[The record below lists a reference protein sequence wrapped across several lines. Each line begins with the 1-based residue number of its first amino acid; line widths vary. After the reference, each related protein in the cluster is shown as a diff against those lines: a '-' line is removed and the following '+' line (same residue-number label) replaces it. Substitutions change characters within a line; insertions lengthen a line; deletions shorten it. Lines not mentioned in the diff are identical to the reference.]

1 VVCALLSEEELWAR
15 AGFRKW
21 VRTGSIVLA
30 AAALTWALGF
40 DRLLPYRWGWGLDE
54 SDFPAAAADL
64 LEKGGYPER
73 LYNGYGWGG
82 YLAFRLHPDVGIF
95 QDGRTIAYPRDY
107 LTRLNAGFSFG
118 DWPALLREYD
128 VNTALALRSEAERR
142 FPSGEWGTVF
152 WDDRWV
158 LLVRRSP
165 GNEDLLGEQEY
176 RHFLPGAPLSF
187 ADGRNLELLAGEME
201 RNQMERRGRSAVTD
215 NNLGVLYRRLGEEG
229 RAEEVLLKAVAA
241 DDSYAPAWANL
252 GALYL
257 AGGERAMAVDALE
270 RALLADPGLT
280 SAAALLERLRSA
292 KEPL

>member
-1 VVCALLSEEELWAR
+1 
-15 AGFRKW
+15 
-21 VRTGSIVLA
+21 
-30 AAALTWALGF
+30 
-40 DRLLPYRWGWGLDE
+40 
-54 SDFPAAAADL
+54 
-64 LEKGGYPER
+64 
-73 LYNGYGWGG
+73 
-82 YLAFRLHPDVGIF
+82 
-95 QDGRTIAYPRDY
+95 
-107 LTRLNAGFSFG
+107 
-118 DWPALLREYD
+118 
-128 VNTALALRSEAERR
+128 
-142 FPSGEWGTVF
+142 
-152 WDDRWV
+152 
-158 LLVRRSP
+158 
-165 GNEDLLGEQEY
+165 
-176 RHFLPGAPLSF
+176 
-187 ADGRNLELLAGEME
+187 ME